1 MAKIRTVGDALKL
14 PKGKLALG
22 IFEVDVTP
30 DDVASAAE
38 LIIGDN
44 VGKEF
49 YSQAE
54 VIAYAGNKLGWGT
67 GEGYKAF

>member
-1 MAKIRTVGDALKL
+1 MAKIRTVGDALQL
-14 PKGKLALG
+14 PKGKLVLG
-22 IFEVDVTP
+22 IFEVDVT
-30 DDVASAAE
+30 DVASAAE
-38 LIIGDN
+38 LIIGAHVD
-44 VGKEF
+44 KEF

>member
-1 MAKIRTVGDALKL
+1 MAKIRTVGDALQL
-14 PKGKLALG
+14 PKGKLVLG

-30 DDVASAAE
+30 GDVASAAE
-38 LIIGDN
+38 LIIRAYGDE
-44 VGKEF
+44 EF

-54 VIAYAGNKLGWGT
+54 VIAYAGNKLGWGA